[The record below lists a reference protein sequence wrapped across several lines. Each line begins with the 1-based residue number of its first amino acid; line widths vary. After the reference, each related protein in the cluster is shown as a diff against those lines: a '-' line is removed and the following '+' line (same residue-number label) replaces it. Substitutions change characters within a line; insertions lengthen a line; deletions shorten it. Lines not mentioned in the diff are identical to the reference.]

1 MSQEIQSKVTG
12 LVPAIQE
19 LAYFNTQIL
28 AQISERERMLA
39 EIPEVQILK
48 GEIQALKLTMQENE
62 AKELELRETGKDM
75 MLQNG
80 LKTFTTL
87 DGTTISLNSTP

>member
-1 MSQEIQSKVTG
+1 MTQEIQTKVTG

-19 LAYFNTQIL
+19 LAYSNTQLL

-62 AKELELRETGKDM
+62 AKELVLRDAGKDM

-87 DGTTISLNSTP
+87 DGTTIQLNSTP